1 MSDKADKGPTQGE
14 RLLALLQDGRP
25 HSTPEILEVVYGGSH
40 LGIARISARVYDLNR
55 KLPFGQRIESTRDPV
70 KKTVWIY
77 QLRTVA
83 EHGMAFPPA
92 GELFA

>member
-1 MSDKADKGPTQGE
+1 MTDKPDKAPTQGE
-14 RLLALLQDGRP
+14 RLIALLRDGKP
-25 HSTPEILEVVYGGSH
+25 HSTPEILDVVYGGSH

-55 KLPFGQRIESTRDPV
+55 KLPFGQHIFSTRDPA

-77 QLRTVA
+77 QLRSVS
-83 EHGMAFPPA
+83 ESGMAFPPA